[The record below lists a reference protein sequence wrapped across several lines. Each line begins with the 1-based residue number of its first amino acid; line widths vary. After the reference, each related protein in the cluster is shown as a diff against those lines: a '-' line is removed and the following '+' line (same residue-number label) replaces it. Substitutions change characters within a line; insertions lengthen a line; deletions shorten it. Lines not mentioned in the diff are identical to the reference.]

1 MVEAIAKRL
10 ELPEVT
16 EKVYIHQVATEFEI
30 KQALTT
36 RREQGKHVIPVPTL
50 R

>member
-30 KQALTT
+30 N
-36 RREQGKHVIPVPTL
+36 RRLPQEGN
-50 R
+50 RESM